1 MGLMV
6 VLGYIICLLEGR
18 LTAWGVFGGG
28 TLGWLFLS
36 DMGSDLWIHIDVLKE
51 LMSVNRRISLSHK
64 QRAELLQKACRVLLA
79 KGHSR
84 RHGPIY
90 LRIRVLVNSQVQMR
104 MRYFPESGQFVSG

>member
-51 LMSVNRRISLSHK
+51 FNDG
-64 QRAELLQKACRVLLA
+64 E
-79 KGHSR
+79 
-84 RHGPIY
+84 
-90 LRIRVLVNSQVQMR
+90 
-104 MRYFPESGQFVSG
+104 